1 MRLSTLAFFLAGFPA
16 FAQPAR
22 IASDPRIELLSITFH
37 LAGNS
42 EYNQCRVP
50 AYCEDVDRYFA
61 SFKNDDAIRIA
72 REVTEKNSVS
82 YDAVMSLAININ
94 NVETLAERLPFDSPE
109 SRLDKR
115 WTVVDARRFLAALR
129 QFVVHSKFREFIE
142 THRDLYELTGARL
155 RTLVESKSDLTWFDK
170 FFGAKPGA
178 RFIVVPALVNGGA
191 NYGPSLRAE
200 DGREEMFAILGVW
213 QLDAEKQPSFDSRI
227 LSDLVHEFAHSYVN
241 PLVNRFAEL
250 DKAGDTV
257 FRPVSTQ
264 MKLQAYGDGHTLVCE
279 SLVRTATARYLL
291 AHDGIAA
298 ARQAV
303 SGEEGRS
310 FLWTGELFDLF
321 GTYEAD
327 REHFATLDAFMPKI
341 VAYFEALAPRIGA
354 MVEAYDAKRPKVVS
368 ISPANGAQEVDP
380 AVTKFVVKFDRALN
394 GGYSLC
400 FTTRDLYPKFGKP
413 AFDETHTTVSM
424 DVQLEPNRDYE
435 FRMNCSPGFVSA
447 DGIAMKEMVVKWHTR
462 SAQ

>member
-94 NVETLAERLPFDSPE
+94 NVETLAERLPFDSPG

-115 WTVVDARRFLAALR
+115 WTVVDARRFLTALR
-129 QFVVHSKFREFIE
+129 QFVAHTKFREFIE

-155 RTLVESKSDLTWFDK
+155 RTLVASKSDLAWFDK

-213 QLDAEKQPSFDSRI
+213 QLDERSSPRST
-227 LSDLVHEFAHSYVN
+227 VGSY
-241 PLVNRFAEL
+241 P
-250 DKAGDTV
+250 TW
-257 FRPVSTQ
+257 S
-264 MKLQAYGDGHTLVCE
+264 M
-279 SLVRTATARYLL
+279 S
-291 AHDGIAA
+291 
-298 ARQAV
+298 
-303 SGEEGRS
+303 
-310 FLWTGELFDLF
+310 
-321 GTYEAD
+321 
-327 REHFATLDAFMPKI
+327 
-341 VAYFEALAPRIGA
+341 
-354 MVEAYDAKRPKVVS
+354 
-368 ISPANGAQEVDP
+368 SP
-380 AVTKFVVKFDRALN
+380 
-394 GGYSLC
+394 
-400 FTTRDLYPKFGKP
+400 TR
-413 AFDETHTTVSM
+413 M
-424 DVQLEPNRDYE
+424 
-435 FRMNCSPGFVSA
+435 
-447 DGIAMKEMVVKWHTR
+447 
-462 SAQ
+462 